1 MQTTCLMTDCWDLLL
16 YSLVSLIQVG
26 LWSRWKVHDNLK
38 SIFGIVCLGA
48 KDCIVSFGNS

>member
-1 MQTTCLMTDCWDLLL
+1 MQTACLMTDCWDLLL